1 MKKFVSIKGVIE
13 NIRQSVNSPA
23 PAGGPGG
30 SAGGPVKLEQE
41 IIESLIPDQFTA
53 EFTVRHGFPFKP
65 LSMAYDPI
73 QHLLAIGTRCGEV
86 RVFGR
91 PGLDME
97 IRHESDCQVLQI
109 LFVVNEGRLITVCSD
124 DTLNLWDFKKKTPE
138 LVQTLKM
145 SREHLTFVSLEFQDK
160 WVYIGTDRGNVYVM
174 NLESFQL
181 SGYQISW
188 NKAMDPLQKSHPG
201 AIAHLSTNPADPV
214 KILIGFE
221 TGQVCLWDLQLK
233 KRDTGYF
240 YSQRLYSIAWHME
253 GRQFVCS
260 HGDGSLVTWNLK
272 PTNGKPV
279 SVVFPHGK
287 KNKEGSK
294 MEPCDPIE
302 KVVWRVARN
311 SGDSYF
317 VFSGGLPSDVTG
329 VTPSIT
335 FMLGKS
341 TTLLEME
348 YCVLDFVVAT
358 DSPYSSDY
366 QEPESII
373 TMLSNDLVAIDCKS
387 IGYPCFN
394 NPYAMDLNE
403 SPVTCCRYLA
413 DCPGDLIPAL
423 YMVGSKSKKEG
434 AHRGFSSGEWPVC
447 GGLDNG
453 TESCSYTELVITGHA
468 DGSVR
473 FWDASATAMQS
484 LYRIKTSKYFE
495 KAKKAGFDG
504 LEDDPY
510 AVTQIALCNDCRMM
524 AIAGASAQVIY
535 FKFKKKETV
544 TDTKCMEIPIVYE
557 VSNLSQGVGG
567 GNSGGSP
574 SGPHHFEFPP
584 RPMLHVASQTSAYT
598 DPGEGFNF
606 EKVTYEYFSP
616 LKLRSGSQKKQP
628 GYHAELVCLTPWVN
642 GEAPTP
648 VGCLSVNSNFGLM
661 AYGNG
666 SGLVIV
672 DIVQNVCLLNMGTAD
687 LYGST
692 DPFHRMPKSPRP
704 LDASPLQEIVRV
716 DLSNYSQ
723 VSLSR
728 FYP

>member
-1 MKKFVSIKGVIE
+1 
-13 NIRQSVNSPA
+13 
-23 PAGGPGG
+23 
-30 SAGGPVKLEQE
+30 
-41 IIESLIPDQFTA
+41 
-53 EFTVRHGFPFKP
+53 
-65 LSMAYDPI
+65 
-73 QHLLAIGTRCGEV
+73 
-86 RVFGR
+86 
-91 PGLDME
+91 
-97 IRHESDCQVLQI
+97 
-109 LFVVNEGRLITVCSD
+109 
-124 DTLNLWDFKKKTPE
+124 
-138 LVQTLKM
+138 
-145 SREHLTFVSLEFQDK
+145 
-160 WVYIGTDRGNVYVM
+160 
-174 NLESFQL
+174 
-181 SGYQISW
+181 
-188 NKAMDPLQKSHPG
+188 
-201 AIAHLSTNPADPV
+201 
-214 KILIGFE
+214 
-221 TGQVCLWDLQLK
+221 
-233 KRDTGYF
+233 
-240 YSQRLYSIAWHME
+240 ME

-260 HGDGSLVTWNLK
+260 HGDGSLVTWNVK
-272 PTNGKPV
+272 PTNAKPT
-279 SVVFPHGK
+279 SVIFPHGK

-294 MEPCDPIE
+294 MEQCDPIK
-302 KVVWRVARN
+302 KVVWGVGRN

-317 VFSGGLPSDVTG
+317 VLSGRLPTDVTG

-335 FMLGKS
+335 FMQGKS

-373 TMLSNDLVAIDCKS
+373 AMLSNDLVAIDCKS
-387 IGYPCFN
+387 PGYPCFN

-423 YMVGSKSKKEG
+423 YMVGSKAKKEG

-473 FWDASATAMQS
+473 FWDASATAMQA

-510 AVTQIALCNDCRMM
+510 AVMQIALCSDCRMM
-524 AIAGASAQVIY
+524 AVAGASAQVIL

-544 TDTKCMEIPIVYE
+544 TETKCMEIPIVYE
-557 VSNLSQGVGG
+557 VSNLAQGVG

-574 SGPHHFEFPP
+574 SGQHHFEFPP
-584 RPMLHVASQTSAYT
+584 RPMLHVASQSSAYT
-598 DPGEGFNF
+598 DPGDGFNF
-606 EKVTYEYFSP
+606 DKVAYEYFSP
-616 LKLRSGSQKKQP
+616 LKLRVGAQKKQP

-642 GEAPTP
+642 GEAPSP
-648 VGCLSVNSNFGLM
+648 VACLSLNTNFGLM

-704 LDASPLQEIVRV
+704 LDVSPMQEIVRV

-723 VSLSR
+723 VRLLSGLQFVLLKMVPR
-728 FYP
+728 CHVQQDHLWNTEFVAFVDK